1 MRMARN
7 SAKLSAAQL
16 SVMSGVPVCTI
27 RSLECKVSRSGRI
40 DTLELLADALGRMGF
55 RESKFAEFERVFS
68 EVYQE
73 YMESFADDLKDDKE
87 MVYSRAVLDREL
99 KQYTGKL
106 FAPAEERYR

>member
-1 MRMARN
+1 MKAWLAREKDEFC
-7 SAKLSAAQL
+7 AT
-16 SVMSGVPVCTI
+16 VV
-27 RSLECKVSRSGRI
+27 
-40 DTLELLADALGRMGF
+40 
-55 RESKFAEFERVFS
+55 FAETRGKAKALALYTEAC
-68 EVYQE
+68 EDQE